1 VNVATRPVAATG
13 LAGVARLLG
22 EESRAAMCTAML
34 DGRAWTVSELAA
46 EAGVGK
52 AAASEHVTR
61 LAEAGLVLT
70 ETCGRNKYVR
80 LAGPQVAEALEL
92 LGALACDPPPA
103 SLGEVR
109 SRRRLALARTCY
121 DHLAGRLGVAV
132 TDAMVGQGLLR
143 LSPGFDLTPTGA
155 AWFRGLGVDPERL
168 AEGRRTVLKG
178 CLDLTERRPHLAG
191 ALGAALFDVA
201 LERAWVRRPA
211 RGRTLEV
218 TCRGERDLEE
228 LLGLTPADLTLP

>member
-1 VNVATRPVAATG
+1 VSTAARG

-22 EESRAAMCTAML
+22 EDSRAAMCTAML

-52 AAASEHVTR
+52 AAASEHVSR
-61 LAEAGLVLT
+61 LVGAGLVRT
-70 ETCGRNKYVR
+70 DVCGRNKYVR
-80 LAGPQVAEALEL
+80 LAGPHVAEALEL
-92 LGALACDPPPA
+92 LGSLACDLPPT
-103 SLGEVR
+103 SLSEVR

-132 TDAMVGQGLLR
+132 TDALVGRGLLR
-143 LSPGFDLTPTGA
+143 PSPRLGLTSAGV
-155 AWFRGLGVDPERL
+155 AWFRGLDVDPARL
-168 AEGRRTVLKG
+168 AEGRRTVVRG
-178 CLDLTERRPHLAG
+178 CVDLTERRPHLAG

-201 LERAWVRRPA
+201 LERGWVRRPA

-218 TCRGERDLEE
+218 TCRGERELEE
-228 LLGLTPADLTLP
+228 LLGLTPADLALPA